1 MTEKGGF
8 YFLPLHNLL
17 FQEMLLDTKQTGLH
31 YAVSAH
37 LQSLTQISLLCL
49 PVNSIKCLVGVMMTQ
64 VDIIASYS
72 VHALLPAFVILE
84 YVHLLH
90 CRHHLC
96 SYLIDATTGWIW
108 CSAITRLGVIY
119 KLPRTHW
126 RSTYLIER
134 VESSINTMSSLWGQ
148 NIWAATLETC

>member
-49 PVNSIKCLVGVMMTQ
+49 PVNSIKCLVGVIMTQ

-72 VHALLPAFVILE
+72 VHALLPAFVILDI
-84 YVHLLH
+84 
-90 CRHHLC
+90 LC
-96 SYLIDATTGWIW
+96 ALTS
-108 CSAITRLGVIY
+108 
-119 KLPRTHW
+119 
-126 RSTYLIER
+126 
-134 VESSINTMSSLWGQ
+134 
-148 NIWAATLETC
+148 